1 MPQAMAEVILA
12 ARLQRLE
19 DLEAIRTL
27 IARYGPLADAGDAD
41 AVSGL
46 WAEDGRYA
54 VGGMHEA
61 VGRAA
66 IAGFITGSVHQ
77 ALMAAGCAHLLGP
90 VAITLEGD
98 GATAVGHS
106 VLFEQ
111 RPEGVAVAR
120 IAANRWQLR
129 RGGSGWEV
137 VRRDNR
143 LLDGSEAAR
152 ALFAGA

>member
-1 MPQAMAEVILA
+1 MTDATLA

-19 DLEAIRTL
+19 DLEAIRML

-41 AVSGL
+41 AVAGL
-46 WAEDGRYA
+46 WADDGRYA

-61 VGRAA
+61 VGRPA
-66 IAGFITGSVHQ
+66 IAGFITGPAHH

-90 VAITLEGD
+90 VAITLDGD

-111 RPEGVAVAR
+111 RREGIAVAR

-129 RGGSGWEV
+129 RGQAGWEV
-137 VRRDNR
+137 ARRDNR

-152 ALFAGA
+152 ALFAGV